1 MIIDT
6 HAHLNMDEFEND
18 LDDVV
23 MRAAAAD
30 VGVILDV
37 ATDLKSSRKAV
48 KNSKKYK
55 EIYAAVGFHPHEA
68 INVKEEEWVELEK
81 LLMHPDVVAIGE
93 IGLDYHYN
101 FSPRDIQRE
110 VFLRQ
115 LKLANKRDLPVIIHI
130 REAMMD
136 GLSVLDGCGDLKRR
150 GVFHCFGGDETDVR
164 NVLELGFYIS
174 FTGVVTFKNYTNKNI
189 VQIVPIDRILLETDA
204 PFMAPVPMRGNR
216 NEPGFIVHTAQKI
229 AETMGVTYGTI
240 SEATTENAEALF
252 GKFEV

>member
-6 HAHLNMDEFEND
+6 HAHLNMNEFEND
-18 LDDVV
+18 LGDVV
-23 MRAAAAD
+23 KRAAAAD

-48 KNSKKYK
+48 KNSKKYR

-68 INVKEEEWVELEK
+68 VNVKEEDWVELEK
-81 LLMHPDVVAIGE
+81 LLMHPNVVAVGE
-93 IGLDYHYN
+93 IGLDYHYD

-115 LKLANKRDLPVIIHI
+115 LKLAKKRDLPVIIHI
-130 REAMMD
+130 REAMKD
-136 GLSVLDGCGDLKRR
+136 GLSVFDRCGDLKGR
-150 GVFHCFGGDETDVR
+150 GVFHCFGGEETDVR
-164 NVLELGFYIS
+164 KVLERGFYIS
-174 FTGVVTFKNYTNKNI
+174 FTGVVTFKNYTKKNI
-189 VQIVPIDRILLETDA
+189 VRIVPIGRILLETDA
-204 PFMAPVPMRGNR
+204 PFMAPVPMRGKR
-216 NEPGFIVHTAQKI
+216 NEPGFIVHTAQRI

-240 SEATTENAEALF
+240 SVATTVNAEALF